1 MVRMLFIGILVVSA
15 LSTCS
20 NPAVFMPRPLPTDQP
35 PPLTATPDLPSTVTP
50 LPQQRGI
57 EYSSVAEALADLK
70 TRDDV
75 SISVLQGWTIVT
87 EASSSTNWSFVP
99 PDHPAFPAVAK
110 RALYRDEQGWHLKM
124 DVLCE
129 AEATAC
135 DDFVRYFE
143 AVNEP
148 LNQFIAQQ
156 DQEP

>member
-1 MVRMLFIGILVVSA
+1 MLFIGVLVVSA

-20 NPAVFMPRPLPTDQP
+20 NPAGFVPGPLSMDQP
-35 PPLTATPDLPSTVTP
+35 APLTATPDIPSTAIP
-50 LPQQRGI
+50 LAEQHGI

-75 SISVLQGWTIVT
+75 SISILQGWTIVT
-87 EASSSTNWSFVP
+87 EASGSTNWSFVP

-110 RALYRDEQGWHLKM
+110 RALYRDEQGWHLQM

-129 AEATAC
+129 ADAAAC
-135 DDFVRYFE
+135 DEFVRYFE
-143 AVNEP
+143 VLNEP
-148 LNQFIAQQ
+148 INQFIAQQ